1 MKKRAVLISL
11 LAVSGALLSCSFF
24 LWATAPA
31 PRHLK
36 SLAQV
41 IDAREPYTILAVV
54 PDVGEFLQRLQ
65 SGRMNDFLKSPLG
78 SHLFRS
84 APLRSAAHLHRLVA
98 ILPEAWRGF
107 LYSWITKGPVIYRSH
122 GSDFLLVVAIEKT
135 QARFASLKSLPHAQE
150 KNKWLYIASSDAV
163 LQKALA
169 YADTPHD
176 EKFPIDEDL
185 RRRASLTIFFNGL
198 DKIGESRSLS
208 RALVAHIFK
217 DRAYKDC
224 RMRITPGDMG
234 LALDG
239 ECNASAQT
247 TTLIANNNETLTLP
261 ESAAYIYYT
270 RENESRPYILSL
282 GGLESEYG
290 NLIPRLFFSGPS
302 SDQKSVEFLSQAF
315 KTKTHAEDTQGSTLR
330 IRYPHAYYSN
340 EKRYDI
346 FSPHLSATAG
356 RFYWQSTAVPEGVH
370 TQKIAIDTA
379 NAFALYADLDSLVNK
394 STTALKQ
401 LDAVY
406 SSGHFNEFRD
416 ALFKSLPA
424 LKNSSLRFYGKRQA
438 ASLRLGG
445 ELSFRSTSP

>member
-1 MKKRAVLISL
+1 MRKRAVLISL
-11 LAVSGALLSCSFF
+11 FAVSGVLLSCGFF

-31 PRHLK
+31 PRQLK
-36 SLAQV
+36 SLSEV
-41 IDAREPYTILAVV
+41 IDAREPYTILAIA
-54 PDVGEFLQRLQ
+54 PDVGEILNRLQ
-65 SGRMNDFLKSPLG
+65 SGRMNEFLKSPLG

-84 APLRSAAHLHRLVA
+84 VPLRGAAHLHRLVA

-107 LYSWITKGPVIYRSH
+107 LYSWITKGPIIYRSN
-122 GSDFLLVVAIEKT
+122 GNDFLLVVAIEKA
-135 QARFASLKSLPHAQE
+135 QARLASLKSLPHAQE

-169 YADTPHD
+169 YADTPRD

-185 RRRASLTIFFNGL
+185 RRQASLTIFFNGL
-198 DKIGESRSLS
+198 DKVVVSRSLS
-208 RALVAHIFK
+208 RALVAYIFK

-224 RMRITPGDMG
+224 RLRITPGDMG

-239 ECNASAQT
+239 ECNANTQT
-247 TTLIANNNETLTLP
+247 TTLVANNNESLTLP

-290 NLIPRLFFSGPS
+290 NLVPRLIFSGPAT
-302 SDQKSVEFLSQAF
+302 DQKSVEFLSQAF
-315 KTKTHAEDTQGSTLR
+315 KTKTHAEDTQGSVLR
-330 IRYPHAYYSN
+330 IRYPHAYYTN

-346 FSPHLSATAG
+346 FSPHLSAVAG
-356 RFYWQSTAVPEGVH
+356 RFFWQSTATPEGVR
-370 TQKIAIDTA
+370 TQKIDIETA
-379 NAFALYADLDSLVNK
+379 NAFVLVADIDSLVAK
-394 STTALKQ
+394 STAALKQ
-401 LDAVY
+401 IDAVY

-445 ELSFRSTSP
+445 ELSFRNASP